1 MQSLSLCVEMTRVR
15 HSPGRCSFLTEDLS
29 CVRRAF
35 TDSRLPSEIQ
45 RAAREEILNLR
56 LDLDQSLFVGE
67 IDQDPE
73 HLAILLDTV
82 GVRIASE
89 DLLRHC
95 QVFLAEEQP

>member
-1 MQSLSLCVEMTRVR
+1 MTPIVVLS
-15 HSPGRCSFLTEDLS
+15 
-29 CVRRAF
+29 
-35 TDSRLPSEIQ
+35 SEGNDQFDTTAALQIQ

-73 HLAILLDTV
+73 HLAILLDAV

-95 QVFLAEEQP
+95 QVFLTEEEP